1 MKKIA
6 LGLVFSMLINL
17 FLPTLSVFADTK
29 EENNLVINILDNT
42 NITEYSEL
50 ERVILSPQNFQIVL
64 FH

>member
-29 EENNLVINILDNT
+29 EENN
-42 NITEYSEL
+42 S
-50 ERVILSPQNFQIVL
+50 F
-64 FH
+64 